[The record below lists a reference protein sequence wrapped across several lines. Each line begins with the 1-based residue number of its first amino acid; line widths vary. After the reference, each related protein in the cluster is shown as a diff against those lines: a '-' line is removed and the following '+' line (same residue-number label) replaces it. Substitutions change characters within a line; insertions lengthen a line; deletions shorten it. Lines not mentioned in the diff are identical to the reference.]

1 MAKTIQLRA
10 HHTVPELKAAVRTST
25 DPGQKNRLRAIIK
38 LKQGA
43 TRTSVAEDF
52 VVRNNTITDWVS
64 RYNEGGIAALK
75 MSKGGRPEGNPTWDT
90 DIFKALV
97 SEINTNDQ
105 YWSAPLMQEWIQK
118 QHGKEVPESTI
129 YYHLKI
135 HNLSYKSARPSPYKG
150 NKEAQEA
157 FKKGA

>member
-1 MAKTIQLRA
+1 MAKTIQLRT
-10 HHTVPELKAAVRTST
+10 HHTVDELKAAVKTST

-38 LKQGA
+38 LKQGD
-43 TRTSVAEDF
+43 TRTTVARDF

-64 RYNEGGIAALK
+64 RYNDGGIPALK
-75 MSKGGRPEGNPTWDT
+75 MSQGGRPEGNPTWDT
-90 DIFKALV
+90 DIFEALV
-97 SEINTNDQ
+97 SEVSTNDK
-105 YWSAPLMQEWIQK
+105 YWSAPLMQDWIQ
-118 QHGKEVPESTI
+118 QQYGKEVPESTI

-150 NKEAQEA
+150 NKETQEA